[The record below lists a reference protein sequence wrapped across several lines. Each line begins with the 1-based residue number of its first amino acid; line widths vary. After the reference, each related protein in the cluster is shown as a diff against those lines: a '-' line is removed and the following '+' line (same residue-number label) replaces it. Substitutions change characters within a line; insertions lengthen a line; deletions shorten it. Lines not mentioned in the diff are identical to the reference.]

1 MLSASGDAASPRIA
15 PQATLQ
21 LVELYPYVPYI
32 QYLLPGS
39 IVMSIFMMVMIG
51 GGIIFID
58 DKARGLHE
66 GYLVTPVTKLELIAG
81 FTCRFHDVR
90 GEKGAA
96 YLDAD
101 TAVAYPAG
109 QALAATILAAGGNG
123 LIYPSARDPEGEC
136 LAVFGPSVIQNI
148 RQGRII
154 TFEWTGAPEPRILEE
169 V

>member
-1 MLSASGDAASPRIA
+1 MTQNHQLMAAGLHLGYADREIVSDLNLNVPAGKLTVIVGA
-15 PQATLQ
+15 NACGKSTL
-21 LVELYPYVPYI
+21 L
-32 QYLLPGS
+32 
-39 IVMSIFMMVMIG
+39 
-51 GGIIFID
+51 
-58 DKARGLHE
+58 RGLAR
-66 GYLVTPVTKLELIAG
+66 LLTPS
-81 FTCRFHDVR
+81 
-90 GEKGAA
+90 KGAA